1 MKKTILII
9 ALIAGSIFSIQA
21 QENEAFKKDALEL
34 IKKSEGMVDSMM
46 EQLYTMIPEDKVEDF
61 KKELKPIMDEYYE
74 QAAEVSMKHY
84 THEEVKEV
92 LKFYNSEIGQTMM
105 EKQGEITKE
114 TMALSQGLQMKLMPL
129 IQKYAQQ

>member
-9 ALIAGSIFSIQA
+9 ALLVGTTFSLQA

-34 IKKSEGMVDSMM
+34 IKKSEGMVDSMLD
-46 EQLYTMIPEDKVEDF
+46 QLYTMIPEDKVEDF
-61 KKELKPIMDEYYE
+61 KKELNPIMQEYYE

-84 THEEVKEV
+84 THEEVKEI
-92 LKFYNSEIGQTMM
+92 LEFYNSKIGETMM

-114 TMALSQGLQMKLMPL
+114 TMALSQGLQMKVMPL
-129 IQKYAQQ
+129 IQKYTQ